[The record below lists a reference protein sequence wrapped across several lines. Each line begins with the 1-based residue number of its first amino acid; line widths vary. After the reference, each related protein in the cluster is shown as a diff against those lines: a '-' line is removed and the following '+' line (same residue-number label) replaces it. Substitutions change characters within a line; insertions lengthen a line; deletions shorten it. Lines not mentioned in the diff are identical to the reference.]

1 MEKTE
6 VPMNGSAPGTD
17 ADLLELVLEHM
28 PEQYEHVRLGLFVNV
43 VNASEVRQKIVE
55 AALGDSDERRR
66 AVDFAIL
73 DGRLVVSTGHLFAA
87 VHAALVA
94 ASQGKLRT
102 RTVHSEILYTLA
114 PTKNVQ
120 SPRKRG

>member
-43 VNASEVRQKIVE
+43 VNASEVRQNQMK
-55 AALGDSDERRR
+55 DEGRSTLLYSM
-66 AVDFAIL
+66 VDWWSRLAISL
-73 DGRLVVSTGHLFAA
+73 QRYMPH
-87 VHAALVA
+87 
-94 ASQGKLRT
+94 
-102 RTVHSEILYTLA
+102 
-114 PTKNVQ
+114 
-120 SPRKRG
+120 